1 MTTGAP
7 IYLVSACTS
16 GEEFVA
22 AFRRYADRN
31 GVVFVPIADPL
42 PSGKKGRFALTLKDG
57 GVMVEGEAEIVSSA
71 RTPSVLYGRVGM
83 TIKFLVPDEP
93 SKTTLGELEKARLA
107 LKPTPPTIAPRPAD
121 VPAEPRPKP
130 PPATGRID
138 YVNALAECVAIG
150 AGIPARGDTGEVPPK
165 NANQKF
171 VVPALPSMPPGRSRP
186 VSVPPPTP
194 TTLGVAPLQRPA
206 PVDLQQTMRG
216 TKPASP
222 APTRSHPPSNPPP
235 VPPPRNPTPSA
246 PLPVSRSP
254 RMATPFAPM
263 PIVQQPAPP
272 IVAPAKPPIPEVELS
287 DPTDMTGI
295 PQVTDD
301 LEAYPLA
308 DSTAPL
314 AVPHENDSVPVMIV
328 AAKPKEGSLKTG
340 RETRKTVMGI
350 AVVPSGVMVLPA
362 APALRPPSADETRD
376 TSVMTAMTMPAPTT
390 VRSDAAD
397 EVDALSATLTP
408 QPLRASVV
416 QATVEE
422 PTPSGDWTMTPG
434 VNGPTIIPTPR
445 DHLGRASTVPEP
457 APAARLTGDW
467 LIALDPS
474 QPDGWSEP
482 SKVEKRP
489 AGDLPPGP
497 PVSVVSSARPLD
509 SNRRLGTESSIVD
522 SDVDKVQVD
531 PTLIGPLAAMPSLD
545 DADDD
550 PVLPPPPSTAYP
562 MVGEDGLMPIPTS
575 MSPMQQGSYEA
586 PPMPGAMAHHIP
598 GSIQDVFTPPVGLPQ
613 LASASGANPVFDAPA
628 GAYASQRVVTDA
640 GSGFFR
646 ESGDLQSYASGPTP
660 AVEPARN
667 KRMLVIIAS
676 AVGVAILA
684 IILVLAL
691 GGGGDKKPG
700 VAPNTS
706 DKTDKATPTDKQ
718 NVVVTANPTI
728 DAGSETAV
736 VVDAANA
743 VQVTP
748 DPVVAPESPVDC
760 KVSVSSV
767 PSGAEIV
774 IDKAVVGTTP
784 ASLTLPCGAETKLVI
799 RKARFATHTRA
810 VTPKVGS
817 KPIKIALAKNTFSV
831 KVSSTPPG
839 ASITVSGKP
848 MGFTPT
854 TVKLP
859 AFEASTLKIAKDGF
873 TADMQKITP
882 KQNNQ
887 TVHTTLKR
895 VTKRK

>member
-1 MTTGAP
+1 LVTTGAP
-7 IYLVSACTS
+7 IYLVSACSS

-31 GVVFVPIADPL
+31 GVMFVPIADPL
-42 PSGKKGRFALTLKDG
+42 PSGKKARFALTLKDG
-57 GVMVEGEAEIVSSA
+57 GVMVEGEAEVVSSA

-130 PPATGRID
+130 PPPTGRID

-150 AGIPARGDTGEVPPK
+150 AGIPAPGDTGEVPPR

-186 VSVPPPTP
+186 VSVVPPTP
-194 TTLGVAPLQRPA
+194 T
-206 PVDLQQTMRG
+206 

-222 APTRSHPPSNPPP
+222 APSRPNPPSNPPP

-246 PLPVSRSP
+246 PLPISRSP

-272 IVAPAKPPIPEVELS
+272 IVAPVKPPTPEVELS
-287 DPTDMTGI
+287 EPTDLTGI
-295 PQVTDD
+295 PQVQED
-301 LEAYPLA
+301 LEAYPQG
-308 DSTAPL
+308 DSTAPHGGGS
-314 AVPHENDSVPVMIV
+314 APVMIV
-328 AAKPKEGSLKTG
+328 APTPKEASAKTG

-362 APALRPPSADETRD
+362 APALRTPTADETRD
-376 TSVMTAMTMPAPTT
+376 TSAMTAITTPGPIT
-390 VRSDAAD
+390 VRGDAID
-397 EVDALSATLTP
+397 EIDPLSSTLPLQAL
-408 QPLRASVV
+408 LRPSVV

-445 DHLGRASTVPEP
+445 DNVGRASTVPAP
-457 APAARLTGDW
+457 VPAARPTGDW

-509 SNRRLGTESSIVD
+509 SNRRLTTEPSIVD

-531 PTLIGPLAAMPSLD
+531 PTLIGPLVAMPS
-545 DADDD
+545 ADDEAAD
-550 PVLPPPPSTAYP
+550 PALPPPPSTAYP
-562 MVGEDGLMPIPTS
+562 VVGEDGLMPIPAS
-575 MSPMQQGSYEA
+575 MSPMPQVYEA

-598 GSIQDVFTPPVGLPQ
+598 GSIQNVFTPPVGLPQ
-613 LASASGANPVFDAPA
+613 LASASGANPVFDPPA
-628 GAYASQRVVTDA
+628 GAFVPQRMVTDA

-646 ESGDLQSYASGPTP
+646 ESGDLQSYASGATP
-660 AVEPARN
+660 IAEPARS
-667 KRMLVIIAS
+667 KRMIVIIAS
-676 AVGVAILA
+676 AVGVALLA
-684 IILVLAL
+684 IILLLAL
-691 GGGGDKKPG
+691 GGGSDKKPG
-700 VAPNTS
+700 VTPNTA
-706 DKTDKATPTDKQ
+706 DKADKAAPRDKQ
-718 NVVVTANPTI
+718 NVVVPPSSTT
-728 DAGSETAV
+728 DAGTETA

-743 VQVTP
+743 GEVTP
-748 DPVVAPESPVDC
+748 DPVVTPESSVDC

-774 IDKAVVGTTP
+774 IDKNVVGTTP
-784 ASLTLPCGAETKLVI
+784 TSLTLPCGAEAKLVV
-799 RKARFATHTRA
+799 RKARFASQTRT
-810 VTPKVGS
+810 VTPKVGH
-817 KPIKIALAKNTFSV
+817 KPIKVALAKVTFSV

-895 VTKRK
+895 VTKKR